1 MSSFYREHKNQIL
14 VTLLI
19 IIFLSF
25 PLSPLAHIR
34 YFYETHFSSQKAP
47 NFFVD
52 ECVGARNGKRE
63 HDYEMFYFYDEK
75 QIYVPEKYASY
86 EFWVTGEM
94 INGGEGVLISVN
106 NEPVSNVDL
115 SFPQGN
121 KFFYEDFYLD
131 KRFIATIKLK
141 RGRNTIGI
149 KSGNTNEKLVVYL
162 QDPPEEGEED
172 IEQAR
177 AEIKKLIEDMK
188 NNPKPVPYIE
198 SK

>member
-1 MSSFYREHKNQIL
+1 
-14 VTLLI
+14 
-19 IIFLSF
+19 
-25 PLSPLAHIR
+25 
-34 YFYETHFSSQKAP
+34 
-47 NFFVD
+47 
-52 ECVGARNGKRE
+52 
-63 HDYEMFYFYDEK
+63 
-75 QIYVPEKYASY
+75 
-86 EFWVTGEM
+86 M

-162 QDPPEEGEED
+162 QDPPEEDEED